1 MDIHMPK
8 RINDTKLRRQQILK
22 SARKVF
28 LEKGFQG
35 ATIDDI
41 AREEG
46 VVRGTILYHYKS
58 KELLLEAVLEED
70 SRKWEPMVEALV
82 ERHEVPVEER
92 IDKIFALCED
102 CFVSEKVQIRQLTGE
117 ESGADGDRRPQR
129 RDNKELVKIRFF
141 LDQMRLKNYYQQTEG
156 LAALLEEG
164 AAKGEI
170 TLDNPR
176 MRAAS
181 IMFAVFGMTG
191 ADISSEE
198 LKIQLRSL
206 KKQLFAA
213 CEKNKAS

>member
-1 MDIHMPK
+1 MPK